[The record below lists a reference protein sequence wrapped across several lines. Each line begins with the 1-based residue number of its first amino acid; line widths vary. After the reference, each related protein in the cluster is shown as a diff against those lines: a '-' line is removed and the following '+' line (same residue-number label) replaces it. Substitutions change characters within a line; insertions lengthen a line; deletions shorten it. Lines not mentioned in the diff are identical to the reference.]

1 MQALY
6 GNGSCLEVSWC
17 SMQAW
22 WGNGSRFDIMFLIY
36 LCVVV
41 CFFGSDRLSLS
52 PTLPC
57 WWGRMMKNH
66 HVNWHSAT
74 LCFLLSPT
82 LGVVRAAVT
91 DSKIPT
97 LGHAVRNAVTDS
109 KICNCHKYPVSCAPL
124 WLSLIARYPGSAMPC
139 ALLSLTARRAAAAN
153 KSYST
158 RVLGRHRAVCD
169 MEIEKRHRAPLRFIH
184 CVQPCFHCGL
194 RRPLGECTT
203 GN

>member
-1 MQALY
+1 
-6 GNGSCLEVSWC
+6 
-17 SMQAW
+17 MQAW

-36 LCVVV
+36 LCVLLFAFLVLIG
-41 CFFGSDRLSLS
+41 CLCLQLGQ
-52 PTLPC
+52 PC

-109 KICNCHKYPVSCAPL
+109 KICSRHPRSVSCAPL
-124 WLSLIARYPGSAMPC
+124 SLI
-139 ALLSLTARRAAAAN
+139 ARRAAAAN

-158 RVLGRHRAVCD
+158 RFSGAT
-169 MEIEKRHRAPLRFIH
+169 
-184 CVQPCFHCGL
+184 GL
-194 RRPLGECTT
+194 YVTWKSKSATEPP
-203 GN
+203 